1 MKFYKS
7 YILAGLVALGFTACD
22 TDDLERDINALEE
35 RVENY
40 EAQAQKLNDN
50 MNIIRVLLDGNKTIS
65 EYSYD
70 SSTDTYTLKLS
81 NGETL
86 KLTQGEAGES
96 YPSIEIGDNGNWIIA
111 GEDSGI
117 KAVAKDGDDATYTP
131 QFKIENGKWCVSLDN
146 GQTWTNLGVDATG
159 TATSATSPIE
169 SAEVEDDKFKV
180 VLKGESATTYYIPI
194 VEDLIC
200 EITEPVVEVGELVY
214 VSSTAPTILKVKV
227 NIESGDVLRAIA
239 PVDWKIEIPEYS
251 TGEQTLDIS
260 VTAPSIASKCKIA
273 VELTRGLNSVTDE
286 IVARTNT
293 TSYYDD
299 FMAGFD
305 VNIGDF
311 VLKKTANGTLIN
323 GEPVS
328 LTASHIN
335 SNSTVISS
343 DGIYFIDSDLTGIS
357 YNREGGATK
366 ILIGNNPDKK
376 STFTLSTSIGLG
388 TAQSS
393 LYCKNIEITLESAS
407 VRILAVNN
415 PMKNVIFDGCDFNIV
430 STTQAQLA
438 YISGNGRYIENFT
451 FSGCRFNLSIDYTIL
466 GLGTNNSKD
475 FNLTFKNNIF
485 YSTAQ
490 TVDGFKLVTLTSNKD
505 TAKGGAKKLTLQNNT
520 FYNVHSTTSGI
531 INGNFDEM
539 YISSN
544 LFENSYEPSN
554 NLVLLRRWGGLTDL
568 YENVTGEIKSN
579 YGFINNT
586 IQSRIWQIQY
596 GGTSPIGTEGI
607 IGTTESL
614 FKDSNPS
621 ANIDFTVKDEYK
633 GLGADL

>member
-131 QFKIENGKWCVSLDN
+131 QFKIENGKWCVSHDN
-146 GQTWTNLGVDATG
+146 GQTWTNLGVEATG

-388 TAQSS
+388 AEQSS